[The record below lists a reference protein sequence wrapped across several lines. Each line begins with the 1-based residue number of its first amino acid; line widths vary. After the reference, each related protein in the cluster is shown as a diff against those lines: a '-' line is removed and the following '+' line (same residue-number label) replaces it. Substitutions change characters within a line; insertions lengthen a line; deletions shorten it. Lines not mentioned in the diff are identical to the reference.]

1 MMLQPRRSQETHARA
16 VLGSDSSARF
26 LTLDYIPT
34 PLVAAKR
41 TGGRLGGAIE
51 ANFKAGI
58 IFLTS
63 SRTISAAEEFA
74 YDLKML
80 KRATLVGE
88 TTAEVP
94 GSESSQY
101 RKQISMS
108 LPLKCGQ
115 STHAKYDWND
125 TGIEPDFKISIPE
138 ALKAALRLV
147 D

>member
-1 MMLQPRRSQETHARA
+1 
-16 VLGSDSSARF
+16 
-26 LTLDYIPT
+26 LDYIPT

-88 TTAEVP
+88 TTAEAANLH
-94 GSESSQY
+94 SIENKFLCRY
-101 RKQISMS
+101 R
-108 LPLKCGQ
+108 
-115 STHAKYDWND
+115 
-125 TGIEPDFKISIPE
+125 
-138 ALKAALRLV
+138 
-147 D
+147 